1 MGIDVGSAV
10 TRVVVGE
17 FIKGENSPKIIGIGE
32 ANTLGIRHGYV
43 TSFNDAVDSVKK
55 AVSMAEATSQIK
67 IRRAFVSIGGTTLRA
82 DMSSG
87 SAIVSKADS
96 EVTMLDVQKALD
108 DSLNNINLSNKKIIQ
123 VVPLSYRLDGKEVV
137 GRVEGSIGNKLE
149 VKALFTTCSLQH
161 FEDLIEVIA
170 EAGVETIDIVASPV
184 SASYIALSKKQKIVG
199 CALVNIGSETVS
211 VAVFENET
219 LITLSSFSIGAADI
233 TNDIALGMKVTL
245 EEAESIKLGNNPQN
259 LPKKKIDEIIDA
271 RLGDIFE
278 LVENHLKKIKRN
290 ELLPAG
296 VVFVGGGAN
305 IRGIEEL
312 SRNFLKL
319 PSKVGTTEMFGTIK
333 TKLKDPAWF
342 TVLGLLV
349 NSKNKEVY
357 KEGTFA
363 NFMKDVKHA
372 LKSSLKQLMP

>member
-1 MGIDVGSAV
+1 MGSAV